1 MNLKEVLEKEKKN
14 FNKIYLYIDTE
25 NNLCYA
31 YEFSAYMLTRLL
43 DSLELKEKTE
53 SGTIVFSTQLPI
65 QSVVKCFS
73 GPNTSVGDDFVRI
86 DVDEPQ
92 NCIQWK
98 SEFKELKTNQ
108 HKSHNKLLNCIFVF
122 LGWTM

>member
-1 MNLKEVLEKEKKN
+1 MKLKGVLQKEKKN

-31 YEFSAYMLTRLL
+31 YEFSAYLLTRLL
-43 DSLELKEKTE
+43 GSLELKERTE

-65 QSVVKCFS
+65 QSVVNCFS
-73 GPNTSVGDDFVRI
+73 GPNTSVGDDFIRI
-86 DVDEPQ
+86 DIDEPR

-98 SEFKELKTNQ
+98 AEFNELKTNQ
-108 HKSHNKLLNCIFVF
+108 HKSHNKLLNCILAFFGVR
-122 LGWTM
+122 